1 MAASVRLHR
10 GQAPGAPLPH
20 VSGAAFIPKGKKE
33 IIIMFEW
40 DREVDS
46 LVFWPVM
53 LTVVSLLGW
62 IALTVR

>member
-1 MAASVRLHR
+1 
-10 GQAPGAPLPH
+10 
-20 VSGAAFIPKGKKE
+20 VSGAALIPKGKKE

-53 LTVVSLLGW
+53 LTVVSMLGW

>member
-1 MAASVRLHR
+1 
-10 GQAPGAPLPH
+10 
-20 VSGAAFIPKGKKE
+20 
-33 IIIMFEW
+33 MFEW

-46 LVFWPVM
+46 LVFWPIM